1 MEEPSEGVKE
11 ATELALAL
19 LGSSISRDMEYEEW
33 EFELEGGAGD
43 GERYKVIVIKSL

>member
-1 MEEPSEGVKE
+1 MEAPKEVKE

-19 LGSSISRDMEYEEW
+19 LNNSISRDMEYEEW

-43 GERYKVIVIKSL
+43 GEVYKVLVMKV